1 MAEKTQIL
9 LSVIIPAYNAEKTLF
24 SAVGSVLPVLPYG
37 HVEVLIVENGSTD
50 KTGEEAENLVLAY
63 GDPVRLLHS
72 DKGVSNAR
80 NLGIREARGKWIFF
94 LDADDVVDSK
104 ALRSLLKA
112 AEQSTKAADQNKK
125 AAEGSTDTPV
135 SCANSAGQ
143 KKVPLDI
150 VMGAMRRVYDRK
162 TEKIY
167 YRRYPVF
174 WWQKDIASFEQDLMK
189 PQTGVGFI
197 WGKLFRTDFLRK
209 NNLLLDPA
217 LSMAEDAEFMV
228 RAVHASERIAYYPY
242 PAYRYSFNSNSAVRR
257 YRPDYPQGYLNS
269 LQKVRAFIMENNA
282 RPYDVKTQ
290 ESYYSFALYHL
301 LLTAVNYSFN
311 PESGLGAEQQI
322 ADFKRLL
329 QEPIYA
335 EALNHIHYEDFS
347 MTRRAILM
355 LIAKK
360 QYLAVRAAVGVRHL
374 QFRARTN

>member
-1 MAEKTQIL
+1 M
-9 LSVIIPAYNAEKTLF
+9 
-24 SAVGSVLPVLPYG
+24 
-37 HVEVLIVENGSTD
+37 
-50 KTGEEAENLVLAY
+50 
-63 GDPVRLLHS
+63 
-72 DKGVSNAR
+72 
-80 NLGIREARGKWIFF
+80 
-94 LDADDVVDSK
+94 
-104 ALRSLLKA
+104 RSLLKA